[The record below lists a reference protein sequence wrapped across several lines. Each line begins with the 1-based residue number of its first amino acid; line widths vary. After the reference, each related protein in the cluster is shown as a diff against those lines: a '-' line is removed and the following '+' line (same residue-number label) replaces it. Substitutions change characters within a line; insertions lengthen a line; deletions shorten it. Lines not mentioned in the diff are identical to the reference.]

1 MVRNI
6 EQYNKMNDTE
16 RIRLLVFAAILFFL
30 LTLPLTTEGII
41 KIFELLF
48 GFNNLNTFKNFDNNN
63 YSIFGRIVVS
73 IIFAIIL
80 LFLL

>member
-1 MVRNI
+1 LVRNI

>member
-1 MVRNI
+1 
-6 EQYNKMNDTE
+6 MNDTE

>member
-1 MVRNI
+1 
-6 EQYNKMNDTE
+6 MNDTE

-30 LTLPLTTEGII
+30 LTLPLTTDGII

>member
-1 MVRNI
+1 
-6 EQYNKMNDTE
+6 MNDTE

-48 GFNNLNTFKNFDNNN
+48 GFNNLNTFKNVDNNN